1 MPSVVCVI
9 NTVNQLVWS
18 PDIINDSFQLIHTVW
33 ICGYVIS
40 SQTYSVT
47 IVVIEFQPIQTDVI
61 RITPG

>member
-18 PDIINDSFQLIHTVW
+18 PDIITDSFQLIHTVW
-33 ICGYVIS
+33 ICSDVIS

-47 IVVIEFQPIQTDVI
+47 ILVIEFQTIQTNVI

>member
-1 MPSVVCVI
+1 MPSIVCVI

-18 PDIINDSFQLIHTVW
+18 SDIIIHSFQLIHTVW
-33 ICGYVIS
+33 ICSDVIS

-47 IVVIEFQPIQTDVI
+47 ILAIEFQTIQTNVI

>member
-18 PDIINDSFQLIHTVW
+18 SDIITDSFQLIHTVW
-33 ICGYVIS
+33 ICGDVIS

-47 IVVIEFQPIQTDVI
+47 IFVIELQTI
-61 RITPG
+61 

>member
-18 PDIINDSFQLIHTVW
+18 PDIITDSFQLIHTVW
-33 ICGYVIS
+33 ICGDVIS

-47 IVVIEFQPIQTDVI
+47 IFVIELQTI
-61 RITPG
+61 